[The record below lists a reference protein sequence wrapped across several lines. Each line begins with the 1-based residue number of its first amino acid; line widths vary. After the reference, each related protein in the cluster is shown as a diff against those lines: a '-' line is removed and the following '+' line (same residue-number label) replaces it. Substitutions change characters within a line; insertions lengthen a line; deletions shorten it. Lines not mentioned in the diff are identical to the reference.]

1 MRAAKYT
8 VEVWK
13 QDAAGRQVGSYVPVW
28 SGDLLP
34 NAYAAMANAKE
45 EHDTVALGWR
55 TVSETPELPPEAL
68 AVLRAVVAAQPG
80 CLDLDDHTLNFV
92 YSWLAKNY
100 PNEECHPQR
109 G

>member
-1 MRAAKYT
+1 MRLAKYT

-13 QDAAGRQVGSYVPVW
+13 QVEGRQAGSYFPVW

-45 EHDTVALGWR
+45 EHDTVALVWR
-55 TVSETPELPPEAL
+55 TVSAAPELPPEVLTAL
-68 AVLRAVVAAQPG
+68 RTAMRQPHS
-80 CLDLDDHTLNFV
+80 LLDDHTLNFI
-92 YSWLAKNY
+92 YRWLADNY
-100 PNEECHPQR
+100 PNEEYHPQR